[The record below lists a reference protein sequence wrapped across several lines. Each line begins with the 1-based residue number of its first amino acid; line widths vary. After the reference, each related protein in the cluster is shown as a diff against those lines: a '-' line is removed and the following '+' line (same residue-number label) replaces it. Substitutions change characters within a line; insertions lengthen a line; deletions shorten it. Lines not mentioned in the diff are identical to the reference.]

1 MVLILEDFSMMT
13 MGSLLGQES
22 HNGCGLVQV
31 FFMLD
36 KLREKNRLQTR
47 VITFTTC
54 KALKNVFQ
62 IEHDFKINIIVCT
75 CNNKISMITIE
86 LNSKIKSIVYTVS
99 VQLLI
104 LMWRRENFVY
114 HH

>member
-62 IEHDFKINIIVCT
+62 IVHNFKINIS
-75 CNNKISMITIE
+75 NNKISMITIE
-86 LNSKIKSIVYTVS
+86 LKSKIKSIVYTVS

-114 HH
+114 PH